1 MGCNMSKQH
10 TIAHVDDSVR
20 VMLSHESK
28 IAKKKGVATSTTYIP
43 RAEHPLFSNQNA
55 TTTPTTDAADAA
67 AVDTTPS
74 TTVTKPSPSSLTA
87 STTTDGTTAT
97 TEVNMMTTTTTAVIT
112 ATED

>member
-87 STTTDGTTAT
+87 STTTDGTAT
-97 TEVNMMTTTTTAVIT
+97 TEVNTMTTTTAAVIT